1 MASEEGVKG
10 NKKGVPVWTFVKNAS
25 LAITIFLFFFT
36 IVLVL
41 DAYKFVSVRVSI
53 RRYLYCIL
61 QFVVCNYYA
70 YSYMPVCF
78 SNIIYGFYLYHVYSL
93 FRRCKTGLVN
103 NMHHHT
109 FMTCTFIACQICP

>member
-53 RRYLYCIL
+53 RHTVFLFATIMHIRICRCVFLISFMDSIYIL
-61 QFVVCNYYA
+61 
-70 YSYMPVCF
+70 SP
-78 SNIIYGFYLYHVYSL
+78 L
-93 FRRCKTGLVN
+93 
-103 NMHHHT
+103 
-109 FMTCTFIACQICP
+109 

>member
-41 DAYKFVSVRVSI
+41 DAYKFVSVRVSRNI
-53 RRYLYCIL
+53 SLLYTAVCCLQLFCI
-61 QFVVCNYYA
+61 FVYDGV
-70 YSYMPVCF
+70 F
-78 SNIIYGFYLYHVYSL
+78 F
-93 FRRCKTGLVN
+93 
-103 NMHHHT
+103 
-109 FMTCTFIACQICP
+109 

>member
-53 RRYLYCIL
+53 RHIFIVYC
-61 QFVVCNYYA
+61 
-70 YSYMPVCF
+70 
-78 SNIIYGFYLYHVYSL
+78 SL
-93 FRRCKTGLVN
+93 LFATI
-103 NMHHHT
+103 MH
-109 FMTCTFIACQICP
+109 IRI

>member
-41 DAYKFVSVRVSI
+41 DAYKFVSVRVSRNISLLYTAVCCLQLLIMHI
-53 RRYLYCIL
+53 RICRCLFLIS
-61 QFVVCNYYA
+61 FID
-70 YSYMPVCF
+70 SI
-78 SNIIYGFYLYHVYSL
+78 NIMYTHSFAAVK
-93 FRRCKTGLVN
+93 RGLL
-103 NMHHHT
+103 T
-109 FMTCTFIACQICP
+109 TCTITQSL